1 MHVTDKK
8 HHMNKLNRGL
18 LGDARCKISKL
29 YIF

>member
-8 HHMNKLNRGL
+8 HMNKLNRGL
-18 LGDARCKISKL
+18 LGDARRQISKL